1 MDLRE
6 NVPEDVRDQVYIL
19 LHFLDHPPC
28 LMSGQGSWR
37 AWPLG
42 TVGLR
47 RVEGVF
53 PGIEP
58 GGRCSPGEHRAKGQA
73 HPGWGPSV
81 RGTRAGALVG
91 NRVTARAGI
100 LTGCSVASGRLAA
113 ANAHT
118 PDMTHPQVQALQQ
131 GQPVAIKGTGVYRPL
146 EKTPLCKPKVVGVF
160 SHGSYSFTVSGAA
173 HFSAILHQT
182 FSEWPVLDRCKYNK
196 CHVSAPR
203 SFQTRKQCFLFLG
216 ARGGMSHADMPHSDC
231 PLWVPRRRD
240 KTDGGEK
247 GSWEGMMTLRLGGQ
261 R

>member
-1 MDLRE
+1 ML
-6 NVPEDVRDQVYIL
+6 P
-19 LHFLDHPPC
+19 FLGPHPR
-28 LMSGQGSWR
+28 LMSGHGSRQG
-37 AWPLG
+37 WPLG
-42 TVGLR
+42 TAGLR

-160 SHGSYSFTVSGAA
+160 FTWRPLSYCAGCCSLVPDSPPDILSGQYLAGAGATDVMCLHPGAA
-173 HFSAILHQT
+173 RQGSRQFFFSFLKPC
-182 FSEWPVLDRCKYNK
+182 PVHK
-196 CHVSAPR
+196 CTTVIVPYCECEEDSIRRMEVRRAL
-203 SFQTRKQCFLFLG
+203 RK
-216 ARGGMSHADMPHSDC
+216 
-231 PLWVPRRRD
+231 
-240 KTDGGEK
+240 
-247 GSWEGMMTLRLGGQ
+247 
-261 R
+261 